1 MTLTVLRN
9 TCQVFSSS
17 GISLPTGICLM
28 FFLRIRLGLWVF
40 GRPQRQSVILIT
52 GTCYQHGLPSLL
64 FILITQLVCVI
75 YFFFPLSIIHSW
87 EGNHHANPHLRS
99 EEYLHTLFGILL
111 HGRVVYSLQ
120 FMYLLNNL
128 YPYRLMNIY
137 FIVSVI
143 IQYYFIFLLKL
154 FQRRP
159 PRAPSAGSPV
169 PLTYLIYGPVNG
181 GCDSSVVR
189 LKLMCQCLDDA

>member
-1 MTLTVLRN
+1 MSPWALFGCESCSDFL
-9 TCQVFSSS
+9 VFNDLDSFEEYLS
-17 GISLPTGICLM
+17 GIFFKWDFSPNRDLPNV
-28 FFLRIRLGLWVF
+28 FLRIRLGLWVF

-52 GTCYQHGLPSLL
+52 GTCYQHGLPSML

-169 PLTYLIYGPVNG
+169 PLTYSQTL
-181 GCDSSVVR
+181 
-189 LKLMCQCLDDA
+189 